1 MKNINTNININNLI
15 SLAED
20 SLYGFFENKLSAK
33 DAVFQA
39 RCKAD
44 AREGKDPSTEVFVT
58 EEEAA
63 EKSLLDIALESA
75 IEDRVLTFN
84 DYIEWLKSNHLNDS
98 DEHAQWFRYVKNAV
112 EIIFDCLHCPSQIE
126 HNKNWLGEEA
136 VKMLQYITTGGI
148 NHKAPAFVIA

>member
-1 MKNINTNININNLI
+1 MKNININNLI

-20 SLYGFFENKLSAK
+20 SLYGVFENKLSAK
-33 DAVFQA
+33 DSVFQA
-39 RCKAD
+39 HCKAD
-44 AREGKDPSTEVFVT
+44 AREGKDPSTEIFVT

-84 DYIEWLKSNHLNDS
+84 DYIEWLQANHLNDS
-98 DEHAQWFRYVKNAV
+98 DEHAHWFRYVKKAV
-112 EIIFDCLHCPSQIE
+112 ETIFDCLHCPRLIE
-126 HNKNWLGEEA
+126 DNKNWLGEEA
-136 VKMLQYITTGGI
+136 VKVLQYITSGGI